1 LNRIIGLGLC
11 LTFAGSA
18 FAGGAVAGRTGAA
31 AKDSIQL
38 LPSPITL
45 PKRIG
50 PMSFV
55 GEPHQ
60 YDDPRLGVW
69 YQYSGPGSSLTV
81 YIYDAG
87 QSGLQDG
94 ADTGPVC
101 REFELAKRGVEQ
113 AYQKTHLVSQ
123 QLARLDPPADAP
135 LIREALYEYERE
147 QHPTLSFI
155 WITTAAKYFLKLRLS
170 MDPRLR
176 DELPDARRGLLMIVG
191 DAIKPYLETVAP
203 TVAPIAKPAGTS
215 LTLDA
220 AAGSDDAGAAA
231 LEYLVLLND
240 LAMRSPEHAPVCGGE
255 FVPDL
260 QTDAGLYRELFALD
274 AASGKSRLGKR
285 LSQIDRTGFLEEYL
299 WVDRHRDAWGK
310 TPPPDLSIPEYLAW
324 KKRYLRRFELPAFG
338 KVIIDHPRPLPLE
351 SPAGL

>member
-1 LNRIIGLGLC
+1 LNRIIGLGLS
-11 LTFAGSA
+11 LA
-18 FAGGAVAGRTGAA
+18 FAAGGIADGAVVGGAR
-31 AKDSIQL
+31 DSIQL

-87 QSGLQDG
+87 QSGLPDG

-101 REFELAKRGVEQ
+101 REFELAKQGVEQ
-113 AYQKTHLVSQ
+113 AFQKTRLVSE

-135 LIREALYEYERE
+135 LMREAFYEYERE

-155 WITTAAKYFLKLRLS
+155 WITTAAKYFVKLRLS

-176 DELPDARRGLLMIVG
+176 DELPDARRGLLTIVG
-191 DAIKPYLETVAP
+191 EAIKPHLELVA
-203 TVAPIAKPAGTS
+203 ADAKPAGTA
-215 LTLDA
+215 LTIDA
-220 AAGSDDAGAAA
+220 AAGSNDARAAA
-231 LEYLVLLND
+231 LEYLIRLND
-240 LAMRSPEHAPVCGGE
+240 FAMRSPERAPVCGGE

-260 QTDAGLYRELFALD
+260 ETDASLYRGLFAPG
-274 AASGKSRLGKR
+274 AALGKSRLGKR
-285 LSQIDRTGFLEEYL
+285 LAQIDHAGFLEEFL
-299 WVDRHRDAWGK
+299 WVDRHRDAWGT
-310 TPPPDLSIPEYLAW
+310 TPPPTLSVPEYLAW
-324 KKRYLRRFELPAFG
+324 KKGNLRRFELPTFG
-338 KVIIDHPRPLPLE
+338 KLIIDHPRPLPVE